1 MPDTKLFDAYSV
13 WNLNCFSWTIELL
26 IIKLVKL
33 LGISLFIGSSLRYVV
48 TEIYKFLDKFRY
60 RYRFV
65 IIVQTTKSIIK
76 RCFCIFIIYE
86 VLLREII
93 NFVKAH
99 LCLQCVSF
107 ITRYKKIWNLFW
119 KIYYFWKEIAMY
131 LHALNW

>member
-1 MPDTKLFDAYSV
+1 MFCLKS
-13 WNLNCFSWTIELL
+13 LNCFSWTIELL

-33 LGISLFIGSSLRYVV
+33 LGISLFIGSSLWYMIR
-48 TEIYKFLDKFRY
+48 EIYKFLDKFRY
-60 RYRFV
+60 KYRFV

-76 RCFCIFIIYE
+76 RCFWIFIIYE

-99 LCLQCVSF
+99 LCFHCVSF

-119 KIYYFWKEIAMY
+119 EIYYFWKEIAPY